1 MPDTQIIDGATSPYI
16 SLVMVLGLAA
26 VHLLVGKNRLLSH
39 EIGSPWLSGS
49 AGVAVGYVFIY
60 LLPKLA
66 DMKYGLAG
74 DGYADFVERHFFYFV
89 MLGFLVFYRVRWASG
104 AANVP
109 EHWRGVARWAHRLG
123 FLGYSLMLG
132 YIVTAFKNPSILAAL
147 LATAIL
153 GFHLMGVDHH
163 LRHARP
169 ESYDRQLR
177 YLLAASVVIGWI
189 FGITT
194 DLSDTAVALW
204 TALLA
209 GGMLMMVLKEEL
221 PGDPSGHY
229 VYFTLAVVVSSLAI
243 EFVRR

>member
-1 MPDTQIIDGATSPYI
+1 MYESSFVDFETSPLL
-16 SLVMVLGLAA
+16 SLGIVLGLAL
-26 VHLLVGKNRLLSH
+26 VHLLTGRVRLLRH
-39 EIGSPWLSGS
+39 DMDSPWLSAS
-49 AGVAVGYVFIY
+49 AGVAIGYVFMY

-74 DGYADFVERHFFYFV
+74 DGYTDFVEKHFFFFV
-89 MLGFLVFYRVRWASG
+89 MLGFLVFYKVGWASG

-109 EHWRGVARWAHRLG
+109 EHWRSAARWAHRSG
-123 FLGYSLMLG
+123 FIGYSLMLG
-132 YIVTAFKNPSILAAL
+132 YTVTAFKNPDIVAAL

-153 GFHLMGVDHH
+153 GFHLMGVDLH

-169 ESYDRQLR
+169 ETFDKQLR
-177 YLLAASVVIGWI
+177 YLLAASVVVGWV

-209 GGMLMMVLKEEL
+209 GGMLMLVLREEL
-221 PGDPSGHY
+221 PGDLSRHY
-229 VYFTLAVVVSSLAI
+229 VPFTAAIIVSSLAI
-243 EFVRR
+243 EFVRA